1 MKKQVEVNLV
11 LEFDHD
17 KEILQDACCIDI
29 KRAEEILTK
38 ELAMHILEERA
49 FKASEIV
56 EWLARNINSDCLS
69 FLLLVHVNKAL
80 KGIKIVE

>member
-1 MKKQVEVNLV
+1 MKKQVKVNLV

-38 ELAMHILEERA
+38 
-49 FKASEIV
+49 
-56 EWLARNINSDCLS
+56 D
-69 FLLLVHVNKAL
+69 
-80 KGIKIVE
+80 IKISM